1 MREKNSANL
10 MLVAMAGLSLLA
22 GSLTSETAVAQ
33 SSPVRTAALNGDP
46 ARGETL
52 DQGCMDCHSI
62 DKNDVGPMHR
72 GVVGR
77 RAGIVAGYAYS
88 KALKN
93 SGLTWDEPTL
103 DRWLIDPGALV
114 PDTKMFYAVEIP
126 QDRADIIAYLK
137 QQK

>member
-1 MREKNSANL
+1 L
-10 MLVAMAGLSLLA
+10 TVIAGLLLLA
-22 GSLTSETAVAQ
+22 TSPDMAMAQ
-33 SSPVRTAALNGDP
+33 SSPVKTAALTGDP
-46 ARGETL
+46 DRGETL
-52 DQGCMDCHSI
+52 YQGCMDCHSI

-77 RAGIVAGYAYS
+77 RAGIIAGYGYS
-88 KALKN
+88 AALKN

-103 DRWLIDPGALV
+103 DRWLIDPGVLV
-114 PDTKMFYAVEIP
+114 PGTKMFYAVESS